1 MCVQMYQCLHGLLRS
16 SRPPGTSPEPFP
28 LSTCLPYTIPF
39 RPATCRR
46 SRNFCVAHT
55 PKLGTRLRCTMYSLK
70 AYPDGRTCMYMYIC
84 FSPDGLGCKSVS
96 LAEGSPWE
104 WSSVPRVSVN
114 TGAPPGSP
122 ALSYLQPELQ
132 LPDCQHTAPAPPVL
146 PNSVDSKFIRHFLFV
161 SLPFPCLPLTF
172 SPDLIHRLT
181 SPTCQ
186 FFSNPLPPVIR
197 LLLLLIS
204 RRLARPAAEFEFR
217 SEYNQQGHRSKLVV
231 FGKFGQIV
239 YVKSPGGNDTF
250 EKYRVQFMRFRR
262 KSFFFLLTISIFP
275 FGVTTKIIFFAFCS
289 W

>member
-1 MCVQMYQCLHGLLRS
+1 MFTRRPKLRLFIFFFLNNAIFKSVQPDYMCVQMYQCLHGLLRG

-28 LSTCLPYTIPF
+28 LSTCHPYTILF
-39 RPATCRR
+39 HPATFRR

-122 ALSYLQPELQ
+122 ALSYLQPERQ

-146 PNSVDSKFIRHFLFV
+146 PSSVDSKFIRNFLFV

-197 LLLLLIS
+197 LLS
-204 RRLARPAAEFEFR
+204 STVAAAADLEETRSACGRIRIR
-217 SEYNQQGHRSKLVV
+217 SEYNQQVTGRNSSFLVSLDRS
-231 FGKFGQIV
+231 F
-239 YVKSPGGNDTF
+239 T
-250 EKYRVQFMRFRR
+250 
-262 KSFFFLLTISIFP
+262 
-275 FGVTTKIIFFAFCS
+275 
-289 W
+289 